1 MNGFLLDTNVPSE
14 TVRLRPDPKLTAW
27 LQAQKLEELYLS
39 VITCGELRKGISSL
53 DEGKRKTDLES
64 WYRDDLLE
72 RFSGR
77 ILTLTQTIAERWGD
91 LESRRQLTGRPMQVP
106 DAQIAATALEHN
118 MTLVTRNFKH
128 FDGIGVEVFNPWA

>member
-14 TVRLRPDPKLTAW
+14 NVRPRPDPKLTAW
-27 LQAQKLEELYLS
+27 LKAQKLEELYLS

-64 WYRDDLLE
+64 WYRVDLLE

-91 LESRRQLTGRPMQVP
+91 LESRRQLIGRPMQVP

-118 MTLVTRNFKH
+118 LILVTRNIKH
-128 FDGIGVEVFNPWA
+128 FDGIGVEIVNPWA

>member
-14 TVRLRPDPKLTAW
+14 TVRPRPDPKLTAW

-64 WYRDDLLE
+64 WYRVDLLE

-91 LESRRQLTGRPMQVP
+91 LESRRQVIGRPMQVP

-118 MTLVTRNFKH
+118 LILVTRNIKH
-128 FDGIGVEVFNPWA
+128 FDGIGIEIFNPWA

>member
-118 MTLVTRNFKH
+118 LILVTRNIKH
-128 FDGIGVEVFNPWA
+128 FDGIGIEIFNPWA